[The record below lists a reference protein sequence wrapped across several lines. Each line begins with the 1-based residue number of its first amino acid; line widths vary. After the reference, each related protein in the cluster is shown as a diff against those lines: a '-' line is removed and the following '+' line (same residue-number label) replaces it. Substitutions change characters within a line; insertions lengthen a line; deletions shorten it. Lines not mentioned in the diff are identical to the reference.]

1 MCNTVP
7 NVIRK
12 LGNSPEG
19 MEGFTRKDLLSALL
33 ADGYGIEKA
42 ERRVIAVTASHEI
55 IPHPDNS
62 ADLWIS
68 IYCPWHWLKWEKEL
82 NSVEVD
88 PVKVG
93 RDGRIVRLSARA
105 GSA

>member
-12 LGNSPEG
+12 LGNSPAG
-19 MEGFTRKDLLSALL
+19 MEGFTKKELISALL

-42 ERRVIAVTASHEI
+42 QRRALAVIASHEI
-55 IPHPDNS
+55 IPCPDQDNGS
-62 ADLWIS
+62 LFIS

-82 NSVEVD
+82 NDVVVSPVRVE
-88 PVKVG
+88 
-93 RDGRIVRLSARA
+93 RDGRVVRV
-105 GSA
+105 